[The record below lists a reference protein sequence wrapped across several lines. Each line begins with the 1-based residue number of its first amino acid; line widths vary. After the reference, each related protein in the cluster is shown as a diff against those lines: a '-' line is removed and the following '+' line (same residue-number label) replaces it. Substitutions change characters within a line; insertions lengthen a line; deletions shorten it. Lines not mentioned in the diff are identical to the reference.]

1 MKVLYIDQSVV
12 TNHAVLPLVL
22 FICQKRW
29 SYTTKKHDK
38 IGAGGK
44 IRNLIF
50 SHFFLKVD
58 VLIPM
63 KNWKD

>member
-50 SHFFLKVD
+50 SHFFF
-58 VLIPM
+58 
-63 KNWKD
+63 